1 MSDPRPAADAVPLV
15 LATQFFQQATG
26 PSVVMYFSTSILSAV
41 LPGSAKGIALA
52 IVLLKVPVTV
62 SPAFLVERVGT
73 RPLLVLPTCVMVG
86 AMFALASGLNSD
98 GGGLAVGGMVA
109 FVVAFSVGLGPV
121 TWVVLGEVMPPRARP
136 AASAM
141 GLAVNWSTNFV
152 VGAAFLP
159 LQARLGGRGHQGNIF
174 YLFAGACAAAVLA
187 IRWGYRVYE
196 GRQ

>member
-1 MSDPRPAADAVPLV
+1 
-15 LATQFFQQATG
+15 
-26 PSVVMYFSTSILSAV
+26 MYFSTAILSAV
-41 LPGSAKGIALA
+41 LPASAKAVALA
-52 IVLLKVPVTV
+52 IVLLKVPITL
-62 SPAFLVERVGT
+62 SPAFLIERVGS

-86 AMFALASGLNSD
+86 AMFALAAGLNS
-98 GGGLAVGGMVA
+98 GGGALAVGGMVA
-109 FVVAFSVGLGPV
+109 FVAAFSVGLGPV

-136 AASAM
+136 AASAL

-196 GRQ
+196 AR